1 MKLFAYTC
9 QKCGYEVELQ
19 YFTDEEIKKCPCKKC
34 GGKLI
39 RKYYVNIKKHEVQK

>member
-9 QKCGYEVELQ
+9 QTGGSEVEVQ
-19 YFTDEEIKKCPCKKC
+19 YFTDEVIKKCPCKKS

-39 RKYYVNIKKHEVQK
+39 RKYYVNVKKHEVQK